1 MPSNTPIT
9 ATVAEPVREKRPTLY
24 GVLCKNDHDEMV
36 ITPLMPDRAMVE
48 VVFERTL
55 RRPGACLVT
64 VPGECDDAPSGADPL
79 PWKVQH
85 KGGGIVAAFAWSDQ
99 ANAYRERGAACGGW
113 SASELEVVN
122 TTPPGAK
129 K

>member
-1 MPSNTPIT
+1 MPSDIT
-9 ATVAEPVREKRPTLY
+9 ASVSEPVRVKRPTLY
-24 GVLCKNDHDEMV
+24 GSLFPSELDDAMRAGSHACVCFYTNRKDGIGKDPPDGTVL
-36 ITPLMPDRAMVE
+36 ITI
-48 VVFERTL
+48 
-55 RRPGACLVT
+55 
-64 VPGECDDAPSGADPL
+64 PGEDDAPSGADPL